1 MLCIFAVD
9 RKPRVRAS
17 GRPYE
22 DNFPAGSWITR
33 GRGGGDLKEKERER
47 EGGRR
52 VGMARISGALG
63 RSCYVEV
70 HETAE
75 ISPLP
80 ARGTNP
86 RAHGQGRTAGPY
98 THAEMQRRACAYRAL
113 CTTHDRELAPPSAPV
128 GQSSL
133 LTHTR
138 GARRVHARAR
148 THTSTNARSF
158 TPTCTWHTGE
168 TRNPDTFRR
177 AVRNSN
183 FCRQF
188 PCEIIRASFPN

>member
-1 MLCIFAVD
+1 MDHA
-9 RKPRVRAS
+9 RKRRRRFKGEGA
-17 GRPYE
+17 
-22 DNFPAGSWITR
+22 
-33 GRGGGDLKEKERER
+33 R

-52 VGMARISGALG
+52 VGTARISGALG

-98 THAEMQRRACAYRAL
+98 THAEMQRRARARACAYRAL